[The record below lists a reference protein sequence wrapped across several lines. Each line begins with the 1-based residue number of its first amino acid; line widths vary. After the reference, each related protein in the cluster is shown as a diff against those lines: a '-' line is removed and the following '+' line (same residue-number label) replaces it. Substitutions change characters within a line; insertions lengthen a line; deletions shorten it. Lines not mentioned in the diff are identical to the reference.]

1 MKREDIL
8 AIYTAGPEVVIK
20 LINSLTA
27 IIAKLEEQVTELKE
41 RVKTLENR
49 QSKNT
54 RNRSKLPSTEG

>member
-54 RNRSKLPSTEG
+54 RNRSKLPSSEG